1 MDGGPQLICCATF
14 RKIYENI
21 ILHLRLDFNWKFA
34 QKRRDRVN
42 PYNQNCPPASSKEF
56 IFSGIRREN
65 AHTVQERICYSFRTE
80 RPEGILAMFFA
91 AAPPGASKMAQ
102 IEDMIS
108 EFQIRKQYPPARPKC
123 AAVLEAQADS
133 IRPCKDI
140 HSSQNLYHTKI
151 DFQGGPLQAVD
162 KPALSAL

>member
-123 AAVLEAQADS
+123 AAVLEAQRRAVSAPGQGDS
-133 IRPCKDI
+133 FIPKSVSRE
-140 HSSQNLYHTKI
+140 S
-151 DFQGGPLQAVD
+151 
-162 KPALSAL
+162 